1 MNGTDNAYLNL
12 LKKTL
17 TFQLWPEPP
26 LPATTFLNSKKKTR
40 HKIIFNKLLE
50 SFFLKFNRLLL
61 KPVISNKV
69 DKLEGKAWSGYAHT
83 MIGEKRLDNIQ
94 YAIKTIIKEGVP
106 GDVIEAGVWRGGG
119 TIFMK
124 ACLDQYE
131 AGARKVFVA
140 DSFKGLPQPSPLF
153 PKDKGDV
160 HYSYNFLKVPLEEVQ
175 SNFRQYGVMD
185 ENVVFVEGFFNE
197 SLPEAPIES
206 LSLLRADGD
215 MYSSTKEILD
225 NLYPKLNP
233 GGFCIIDDY
242 SFPACKSA
250 VNDYRTENN
259 ILDEVINVDWSCA
272 YWRKSEE

>member
-94 YAIKTIIKEGVP
+94 YAIKP
-106 GDVIEAGVWRGGG
+106 
-119 TIFMK
+119 
-124 ACLDQYE
+124 
-131 AGARKVFVA
+131 
-140 DSFKGLPQPSPLF
+140 
-153 PKDKGDV
+153 
-160 HYSYNFLKVPLEEVQ
+160 
-175 SNFRQYGVMD
+175 
-185 ENVVFVEGFFNE
+185 
-197 SLPEAPIES
+197 
-206 LSLLRADGD
+206 
-215 MYSSTKEILD
+215 
-225 NLYPKLNP
+225 
-233 GGFCIIDDY
+233 
-242 SFPACKSA
+242 
-250 VNDYRTENN
+250 
-259 ILDEVINVDWSCA
+259 
-272 YWRKSEE
+272 